1 MEAEICSDN
10 REAIIQA
17 AKDDL
22 LRSTNIETRPDEM
35 KVLDSILF
43 RCWQMGWLDKYDET
57 KENNRR
63 RVLGEVKYAIDNKI
77 LTAPGNYPSDEDIG
91 KVRAIYSMVLNAL
104 RK

>member
-1 MEAEICSDN
+1 MNAEIYSDTC
-10 REAIIQA
+10 EDIIQA
-17 AKDDL
+17 AKEDL
-22 LRSTNIETRPDEM
+22 LFSTNIESHPEEM

-63 RVLGEVKYAIDNKI
+63 DVLKEVKNAIDNQT
-77 LTAPGNYPSDEDIG
+77 LTAPGNFPSDEAIG
-91 KVRAIYSMVLNAL
+91 KVRDIYMKVVNAI